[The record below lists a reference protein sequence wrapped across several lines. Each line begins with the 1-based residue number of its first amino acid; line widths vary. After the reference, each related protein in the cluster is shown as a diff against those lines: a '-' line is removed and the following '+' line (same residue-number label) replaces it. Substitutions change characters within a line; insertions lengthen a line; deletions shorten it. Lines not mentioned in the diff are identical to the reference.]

1 MNIIKSRE
9 NIFVLLIIL
18 ASIFFSI
25 SYSFEQDAIDGAL
38 AYGGF
43 VEFPEGFTVMKAYY
57 LNQWTL
63 LHQLPALFLKL
74 NFSIIDT
81 CRIILFFSTFFYIM
95 GIYLVAKSISS
106 SSILSLFIAI
116 TVIMFRKNF
125 GDVGYPT
132 SIFSASRKKVSKQSK
147 TFPRG

>member
-1 MNIIKSRE
+1 MKVLMNIIKSRE
-9 NIFVLLIIL
+9 NVFVLLIIL
-18 ASIFFSI
+18 TSIYFSI

-43 VEFPEGFTVMKAYY
+43 VEFPEGFSVMKAYY

-81 CRIILFFSTFFYIM
+81 CRIILFSELIHLRKYIFFK
-95 GIYLVAKSISS
+95 LTLK
-106 SSILSLFIAI
+106 F
-116 TVIMFRKNF
+116 NF
-125 GDVGYPT
+125 
-132 SIFSASRKKVSKQSK
+132 
-147 TFPRG
+147 